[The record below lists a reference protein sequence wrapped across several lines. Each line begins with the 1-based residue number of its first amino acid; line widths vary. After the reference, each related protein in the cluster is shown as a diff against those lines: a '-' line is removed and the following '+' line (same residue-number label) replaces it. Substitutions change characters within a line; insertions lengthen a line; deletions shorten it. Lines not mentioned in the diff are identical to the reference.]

1 MSFELKEV
9 LNFPILMKMK
19 YAIFILILWKYA

>member
-9 LNFPILMKMK
+9 LNIPTLMKIK
-19 YAIFILILWKYA
+19 IGIFILKLWKYA